1 MREALI
7 DIQTIVIVGL
17 LFWLLR
23 EEQDNP
29 FFRTWLSNNFQLGL
43 YILSPLTVVAVSGTL
58 LVITLARVVFFVTGG
73 NAALVSG
80 DVIHRLNGLKEQLR
94 DLALTKGTSSSAL
107 ILISFGIA
115 LTLYSYFII
124 GIVPFAAL
132 GISCIIL
139 GFTVLSLPRHIGGGP
154 GMRAM
159 LRGATLSIEALLEPC
174 NVGRAI
180 YLPPDD
186 GGVISA
192 YVPLSPEAKAL
203 SQKEMRQAPKSLVGN
218 HQEGMLVYPVGSDLS
233 KIPDFQDGLSLEE
246 RLRYVL
252 VESADICSR
261 VMVEETGTLI
271 VVGMNGADMDIQ
283 GQKYLSSLGSLPS
296 SLAACIIAT
305 VHDRPVTLIEE
316 RKAGDRLIA
325 VFRSIA

>member
-1 MREALI
+1 
-7 DIQTIVIVGL
+7 
-17 LFWLLR
+17 
-23 EEQDNP
+23 
-29 FFRTWLSNNFQLGL
+29 
-43 YILSPLTVVAVSGTL
+43 
-58 LVITLARVVFFVTGG
+58 
-73 NAALVSG
+73 
-80 DVIHRLNGLKEQLR
+80 
-94 DLALTKGTSSSAL
+94 
-107 ILISFGIA
+107 
-115 LTLYSYFII
+115 
-124 GIVPFAAL
+124 
-132 GISCIIL
+132 
-139 GFTVLSLPRHIGGGP
+139 
-154 GMRAM
+154 
-159 LRGATLSIEALLEPC
+159 
-174 NVGRAI
+174 
-180 YLPPDD
+180 
-186 GGVISA
+186 
-192 YVPLSPEAKAL
+192 
-203 SQKEMRQAPKSLVGN
+203 
-218 HQEGMLVYPVGSDLS
+218 MLVYPVGSDLS